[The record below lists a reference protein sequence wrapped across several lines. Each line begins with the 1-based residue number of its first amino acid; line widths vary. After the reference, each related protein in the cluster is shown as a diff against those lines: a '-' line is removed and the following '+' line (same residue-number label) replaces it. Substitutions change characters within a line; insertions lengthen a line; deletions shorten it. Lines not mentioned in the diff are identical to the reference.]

1 MTKILLVN
9 DDGINAAGL
18 RALYEV
24 SREYGE
30 IVIVAPKEQQ
40 SATSHSITIE
50 KPLVYEKVQYDNDVP
65 AYAVNGT
72 PVDCVKIALNIIL
85 EEKPDLVL
93 SGINWGANL
102 GASVI
107 YSGTVGA
114 ALEASFHDIPSL
126 AFSLKAEGKE
136 DFTFARKVVQ
146 DIMEKVKSNGVFH
159 PGVLNV
165 NIPNLPESEFLGYR
179 VTHQTNSSWHE
190 EYITKTSNTG
200 ERFHVLSGEL
210 LPVGADEHG
219 DIQALRSG
227 YASITPITPDFTD
240 YKSVAGLRN
249 FFCS

>member
-1 MTKILLVN
+1 MTRILLVN
-9 DDGINAAGL
+9 DDGIKAHGI

-24 SREYGE
+24 AKEFGE
-30 IVIVAPKEQQ
+30 IVIVAPLEQQ

-50 KPLVYEKVQYDNDVP
+50 KPLVYEKVDFDGKVVA

-85 EEKPDLVL
+85 EAKPDIVL

-114 ALEASFHDIPSL
+114 ALEASFHDLPAI
-126 AFSLKAEGKE
+126 AFSLKSEKKE
-136 DFTFARKVVQ
+136 DYTFAQKVVRE
-146 DIMEKVKSNGVFH
+146 ILRTFKMNESFH

-165 NIPNLPESEFLGYR
+165 NIPYIKEKDFKGYR

-190 EYITKTSNTG
+190 EYIIKTSNTG

-210 LPVGADEHG
+210 LPISDDKNG
-219 DIQALRSG
+219 DILALTNN
-227 YASITPITPDFTD
+227 YVSITPITPDFTD
-240 YKSVAGLRN
+240 YKSLEKLKEV
-249 FFCS
+249 F